1 MLPSSE
7 IPIPYC
13 KTTKT
18 MSEHR
23 LNEITIE
30 RPRNGMRLS
39 STSLKGNKKL
49 LYKLTKE
56 ASDDGLFQPYLI
68 KVRNRSK
75 YLSDHLAPLRRLLY
89 SKVGQHWD
97 EVYREICQRLDA
109 NTMLGQHVI
118 DHLWDY
124 VERHVEIVNGI
135 PHRKAYR
142 GIGGYELGNRWYGDE
157 FYIHPDTGI
166 LCLATRS
173 PKTKSQPQT
182 LQRDDI
188 AIIGDRYYRRLD
200 GIWYCITFQDLPSLE
215 KVRDVIIKELITPQV
230 AEQAYGKA
238 VYAASKR
245 QCNKKEIKIILAK
258 IAGDVA
264 QRTEHHFSKV
274 SRAGSNPAILVMG
287 L

>member
-1 MLPSSE
+1 
-7 IPIPYC
+7 
-13 KTTKT
+13 

-23 LNEITIE
+23 LNEIVIE

-39 STSLKGNKKL
+39 STSLKGSKKL

-97 EVYREICQRLDA
+97 GVYREVCQRLDA

-118 DHLWDY
+118 GHLWDY
-124 VERHVEIVNGI
+124 VERHVEIIDGT
-135 PHRKAYR
+135 PYRKPSR
-142 GIGGYELGNRWYGDE
+142 GIRGYELGNRWYGDE

-166 LCLATRS
+166 LCVATRS
-173 PKTKSQPQT
+173 PKAKNQNQT
-182 LQRDDI
+182 VQRDDI
-188 AIIGDRYYRRLD
+188 VIIGDRHYRKLD

-215 KVRDVIIKELITPQV
+215 KVRDVVFREFVTPQV
-230 AEQAYGKA
+230 AYQAYGKA

-245 QCNKKEIKIILAK
+245 QCNKREIKLILAK
-258 IAGDVA
+258 IGGDVA
-264 QRTEHHFSKV
+264 QRIEHHSSKV
-274 SRAGSNPAILVMG
+274 IRAGSNPVILVMG

>member
-1 MLPSSE
+1 
-7 IPIPYC
+7 
-13 KTTKT
+13 

-56 ASDDGLFQPYLI
+56 ASVDGLFQPYLI

-89 SKVGQHWD
+89 SKVGQPWD
-97 EVYREICQRLDA
+97 GIYHEICQRLDA
-109 NTMLGQHVI
+109 STMLAQHVI
-118 DHLWDY
+118 GHVWDY
-124 VERHVEIVNGI
+124 VERHVEIVDGI
-135 PHRKAYR
+135 PYRKMSR
-142 GIGGYELGNRWYGDE
+142 GFRGYELGNRWYGDE
-157 FYIHPDTGI
+157 FYIYPDTGI

-173 PKTKSQPQT
+173 PKTKPQSQNA
-182 LQRDDI
+182 QRDDVV
-188 AIIGDRYYRRLD
+188 IIGDRYYRRLD
-200 GIWYCITFQDLPSLE
+200 GIWYYITFHELPSLE
-215 KVRDVIIKELITPQV
+215 KVRDVIFKEFITPQV
-230 AEQAYGKA
+230 ARQAYDRT

-245 QCNKKEIKIILAK
+245 QCNKKEIKLILAK
-258 IAGDVA
+258 ITGDVA
-264 QRTEHHFSKV
+264 QRIERHSSKV
-274 SRAGSNPAILVMG
+274 TRVGSNPAILVMG